1 MNNELCRLLNE
12 AVENHNDYAEDSN
25 FLYWWDVLNEI
36 EDMTDDEEVMDL
48 IARID
53 RETERMKRKE
63 AEERGRGKDNAEHH
77 SVCDRESS
85 LYARENLES
94 IETI

>member
-12 AVENHNDYAEDSN
+12 AVENHNDYADDSN

-63 AEERGRGKDNAEHH
+63 AEERIMRSIVRYMAENQAFT
-77 SVCDRESS
+77 RERM
-85 LYARENLES
+85 LKVLKRYE
-94 IETI
+94 

>member
-12 AVENHNDYAEDSN
+12 AVENHNDYADDDN

-36 EDMTDDEEVMDL
+36 EDMTDDAEVMDM

-63 AEERGRGKDNAEHH
+63 AEERIMRSIIRYVTENQTFT
-77 SVCDRESS
+77 RERM
-85 LYARENLES
+85 LKALKRYE
-94 IETI
+94 

>member
-1 MNNELCRLLNE
+1 MNKELCRLLNE
-12 AVENHNDYAEDSN
+12 AVENHNDYADESN

-36 EDMTDDEEVMDL
+36 EDMTDDEEVMEL

-63 AEERGRGKDNAEHH
+63 AEERIMRSIIRYMAENQAFT
-77 SVCDRESS
+77 RERM
-85 LYARENLES
+85 LKVLKRYE
-94 IETI
+94 

>member
-12 AVENHNDYAEDSN
+12 AVENHNDYAEESN

-63 AEERGRGKDNAEHH
+63 AEERIMRSIIRYMAENQAFT
-77 SVCDRESS
+77 RERI
-85 LYARENLES
+85 LKALKQYE
-94 IETI
+94 

>member
-12 AVENHNDYAEDSN
+12 AVENHNDYADDSN

-36 EDMTDDEEVMDL
+36 EDMTDDAEVMDL

-63 AEERGRGKDNAEHH
+63 AEERIMRSIIRYVTENQTFT
-77 SVCDRESS
+77 RERM
-85 LYARENLES
+85 LNVLKRYE
-94 IETI
+94 

>member
-12 AVENHNDYAEDSN
+12 AVENHNDYADDSN

-63 AEERGRGKDNAEHH
+63 AEERIMRSIIRYMAENQAFT
-77 SVCDRESS
+77 RERI
-85 LYARENLES
+85 LRALKRYE
-94 IETI
+94 

>member
-12 AVENHNDYAEDSN
+12 AVENHNDYAEESN

-36 EDMTDDEEVMDL
+36 EDMTDDSEVMDM

-53 RETERMKRKE
+53 RETERLKRKE
-63 AEERGRGKDNAEHH
+63 AEERIMQSIIRYVTENQTFT
-77 SVCDRESS
+77 RERM
-85 LYARENLES
+85 LKALKQYE
-94 IETI
+94 

>member
-12 AVENHNDYAEDSN
+12 AVENHNDYAEESN

-63 AEERGRGKDNAEHH
+63 AEERIMRSIIRYVTENQAFT
-77 SVCDRESS
+77 RERI
-85 LYARENLES
+85 LKALKQYE
-94 IETI
+94 

>member
-12 AVENHNDYAEDSN
+12 AVENHNDYADDDN

-36 EDMTDDEEVMDL
+36 EDMTDYAEVMDL

-63 AEERGRGKDNAEHH
+63 AEERIMRSIIRYVTENQTFT
-77 SVCDRESS
+77 RERM
-85 LYARENLES
+85 LQALKRYE
-94 IETI
+94 

>member
-12 AVENHNDYAEDSN
+12 AVENHNDYADDSN

-63 AEERGRGKDNAEHH
+63 AEERIMRSIIRYVTENQTFT
-77 SVCDRESS
+77 RERM
-85 LYARENLES
+85 LKALKRYE
-94 IETI
+94 

>member
-12 AVENHNDYAEDSN
+12 AVENHNDYADDEN

-36 EDMTDDEEVMDL
+36 EDMTDDVEVMDM

-63 AEERGRGKDNAEHH
+63 AEERIMRSIIRYVTENQTFT
-77 SVCDRESS
+77 RERM
-85 LYARENLES
+85 LKALKRYE
-94 IETI
+94 

>member
-12 AVENHNDYAEDSN
+12 AVENHNDYADDDN

-63 AEERGRGKDNAEHH
+63 AEERIMRSIIRYVTENQTFT
-77 SVCDRESS
+77 RERM
-85 LYARENLES
+85 LKALKRYE
-94 IETI
+94 

>member
-12 AVENHNDYAEDSN
+12 AVENHNDYADDDN

-36 EDMTDDEEVMDL
+36 EDMTDDAEVMDL

-63 AEERGRGKDNAEHH
+63 AEERIMRSIIRYVTENQTFTRERMLNALKRYE
-77 SVCDRESS
+77 
-85 LYARENLES
+85 
-94 IETI
+94 

>member
-1 MNNELCRLLNE
+1 LNE
-12 AVENHNDYAEDSN
+12 AVENHNDYADDDN

-36 EDMTDDEEVMDL
+36 EDMTDDAEVMDL

-63 AEERGRGKDNAEHH
+63 AEERIMRSIIRYVTENQAFT
-77 SVCDRESS
+77 RERI
-85 LYARENLES
+85 LKALKQYE
-94 IETI
+94 

>member
-12 AVENHNDYAEDSN
+12 AVENHNDYADDSN

-63 AEERGRGKDNAEHH
+63 AEERIMRSIIRYMAENQAFT
-77 SVCDRESS
+77 RERM
-85 LYARENLES
+85 LKVLKRYE
-94 IETI
+94 

>member
-12 AVENHNDYAEDSN
+12 AVENHNDYADDSN

-63 AEERGRGKDNAEHH
+63 AEERIMR
-77 SVCDRESS
+77 SIIRYVT
-85 LYARENLES
+85 ENQAFTQERILKALKRYE
-94 IETI
+94 

>member
-12 AVENHNDYAEDSN
+12 AVENHNDYADDDN

-63 AEERGRGKDNAEHH
+63 AEERFLKNVIMGVSDKE
-77 SVCDRESS
+77 
-85 LYARENLES
+85 LLLE
-94 IETI
+94 IMRRRF

>member
-12 AVENHNDYAEDSN
+12 AVENHNDYADDSN

-36 EDMTDDEEVMDL
+36 EDMTDDAEVMDL

-63 AEERGRGKDNAEHH
+63 AEERIMRSIIRYVTENQTFT
-77 SVCDRESS
+77 RERM
-85 LYARENLES
+85 LKALERY
-94 IETI
+94 E

>member
-12 AVENHNDYAEDSN
+12 AVENHNDYADDSN

-63 AEERGRGKDNAEHH
+63 AEERIMRSIIRYVTENQTFT
-77 SVCDRESS
+77 RERI
-85 LYARENLES
+85 LNVLKRYE
-94 IETI
+94 

>member
-12 AVENHNDYAEDSN
+12 AVENHNDYADDSN

-63 AEERGRGKDNAEHH
+63 AEERIMRSIIRYVTENQ
-77 SVCDRESS
+77 SYTRERI
-85 LYARENLES
+85 LKALKQYE
-94 IETI
+94 

>member
-12 AVENHNDYAEDSN
+12 AVENHNDYADDDN

-63 AEERGRGKDNAEHH
+63 AEERIMRSIIRYVTENQ
-77 SVCDRESS
+77 SFTRERM
-85 LYARENLES
+85 LKALKRYE
-94 IETI
+94 

>member
-12 AVENHNDYAEDSN
+12 AVENHNDYADDDN

-63 AEERGRGKDNAEHH
+63 AEERIMRSIIRYVTENQAFT
-77 SVCDRESS
+77 RERI
-85 LYARENLES
+85 LKALKQYE
-94 IETI
+94 

>member
-12 AVENHNDYAEDSN
+12 AVENHNDYADDDN

-36 EDMTDDEEVMDL
+36 EDMTDDAEVMDL

-63 AEERGRGKDNAEHH
+63 AEERIMRSIIRYVTENQTFT
-77 SVCDRESS
+77 RERM
-85 LYARENLES
+85 LKALKRYE
-94 IETI
+94 

>member
-36 EDMTDDEEVMDL
+36 EDMTDDAEVMDL

-63 AEERGRGKDNAEHH
+63 AEERIMRSIIRYVTENQTFT
-77 SVCDRESS
+77 RERM
-85 LYARENLES
+85 LKALKRYE
-94 IETI
+94 

>member
-12 AVENHNDYAEDSN
+12 AVENHNDYADDSN

-53 RETERMKRKE
+53 RETEKLMKKEEARKCY
-63 AEERGRGKDNAEHH
+63 NV
-77 SVCDRESS
+77 SM
-85 LYARENLES
+85 
-94 IETI
+94 

>member
-12 AVENHNDYAEDSN
+12 AVENHNDYVDDSN

-36 EDMTDDEEVMDL
+36 EDMTDDAEVMDL

-63 AEERGRGKDNAEHH
+63 AEERIMRSIIRYVTENQAFT
-77 SVCDRESS
+77 RERM
-85 LYARENLES
+85 LKALKRYE
-94 IETI
+94 

>member
-12 AVENHNDYAEDSN
+12 AVENHNDYADDSN

-36 EDMTDDEEVMDL
+36 EDMTDDVEVMDL

-63 AEERGRGKDNAEHH
+63 AEERIMRSIIRYVTENQTFT
-77 SVCDRESS
+77 RERI
-85 LYARENLES
+85 LQALKRYE
-94 IETI
+94 

>member
-12 AVENHNDYAEDSN
+12 AVENHNDYAEESN

-36 EDMTDDEEVMDL
+36 EDMTDDAEVMDM

-63 AEERGRGKDNAEHH
+63 AEERIMQSIIRYITENQ
-77 SVCDRESS
+77 SFTRERM
-85 LYARENLES
+85 LRALKQYE
-94 IETI
+94 

>member
-12 AVENHNDYAEDSN
+12 AVENHNDYADESN

-36 EDMTDDEEVMDL
+36 EDMTDDAEVMDL

-63 AEERGRGKDNAEHH
+63 AEERIMRSIIRYVTENQTFTRERILNALK
-77 SVCDRESS
+77 R
-85 LYARENLES
+85 Y
-94 IETI
+94 

>member
-12 AVENHNDYAEDSN
+12 AVENHNDYADDSN

-36 EDMTDDEEVMDL
+36 EDMTDDAEVMDL

-63 AEERGRGKDNAEHH
+63 AEERIMRSIIRYVTENQTFT
-77 SVCDRESS
+77 RERM
-85 LYARENLES
+85 LKALKRFE
-94 IETI
+94 

>member
-12 AVENHNDYAEDSN
+12 AVENHNDYADDSN

-36 EDMTDDEEVMDL
+36 EDMTDDAEVMDL

-63 AEERGRGKDNAEHH
+63 AEERIMRSIIRYVTENQAFTRERILNALKRYE
-77 SVCDRESS
+77 
-85 LYARENLES
+85 
-94 IETI
+94 

>member
-1 MNNELCRLLNE
+1 MNSELCRLLNE
-12 AVENHNDYAEDSN
+12 AVENHNDYADDSN

-63 AEERGRGKDNAEHH
+63 AEERIMRSIIRYVTENQAFM
-77 SVCDRESS
+77 RERI
-85 LYARENLES
+85 LKVLKQYE
-94 IETI
+94 

>member
-12 AVENHNDYAEDSN
+12 AVENHNDYADDDN

-36 EDMTDDEEVMDL
+36 EDMTDDAEVMDL

-63 AEERGRGKDNAEHH
+63 AEERIMRSIIRYVTENQTFT
-77 SVCDRESS
+77 RERI
-85 LYARENLES
+85 LKALKQYE
-94 IETI
+94 

>member
-12 AVENHNDYAEDSN
+12 AVENHNDYADDSN

-36 EDMTDDEEVMDL
+36 EDMTDDAEVMDL

-63 AEERGRGKDNAEHH
+63 AEERIMRSIIRYVTENQTFT
-77 SVCDRESS
+77 RERM
-85 LYARENLES
+85 LKALKRYE
-94 IETI
+94 

>member
-12 AVENHNDYAEDSN
+12 AVENHNDYADDSN

-63 AEERGRGKDNAEHH
+63 AEERIMRSIIRYVTENQTFT
-77 SVCDRESS
+77 RERI
-85 LYARENLES
+85 LRALKQYE
-94 IETI
+94 

>member
-12 AVENHNDYAEDSN
+12 AVENHNDYAEDEN

-36 EDMTDDEEVMDL
+36 EDMTDDVEVMDM

-63 AEERGRGKDNAEHH
+63 AEERIMRSIIRYVTENQTFT
-77 SVCDRESS
+77 RERMVKA
-85 LYARENLES
+85 LKRYE
-94 IETI
+94 

>member
-12 AVENHNDYAEDSN
+12 AVENHNDYADDAN

-36 EDMTDDEEVMDL
+36 EDMTDDAEVMDL
-48 IARID
+48 IATID

-63 AEERGRGKDNAEHH
+63 AEERIMRSIIRYVAENQAFT
-77 SVCDRESS
+77 RERI
-85 LYARENLES
+85 LKALKRYE
-94 IETI
+94 

>member
-12 AVENHNDYAEDSN
+12 AVENHNDYAEESN

-63 AEERGRGKDNAEHH
+63 AEERIMRSIVRYMAENQAFT
-77 SVCDRESS
+77 RERM
-85 LYARENLES
+85 LKVLKRYE
-94 IETI
+94 